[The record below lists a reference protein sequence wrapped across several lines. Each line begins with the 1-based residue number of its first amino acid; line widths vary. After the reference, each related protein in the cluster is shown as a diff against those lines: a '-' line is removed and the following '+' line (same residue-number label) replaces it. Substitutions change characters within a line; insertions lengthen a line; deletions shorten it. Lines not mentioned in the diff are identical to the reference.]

1 VNLKDYLDT
10 GLFLDHRP
18 VRHWIQNH
26 AAGKRFLNLFC
37 YTGAATIHAAVG
49 GATRSLSLDMSK
61 TYVKWAQENLS
72 LNGADLTHHRIEQA
86 DCLQWLAEKPGP
98 DQRFD
103 LIFMDPPTFSNSA
116 RMAGVLDI
124 QKDHARLISQAMQRL
139 TSEGV
144 LIFSSNFRRFK
155 LDESVGE
162 EFAAEEVSRDTL
174 DKDFQRNA
182 RIHRC
187 WHIQHKI

>member
-1 VNLKDYLDT
+1 
-10 GLFLDHRP
+10 
-18 VRHWIQNH
+18 
-26 AAGKRFLNLFC
+26 
-37 YTGAATIHAAVG
+37 
-49 GATRSLSLDMSK
+49 MSK
-61 TYVKWAQENLS
+61 TYVKWAQENLT
-72 LNGADLTHHRIEQA
+72 LNGADLTHHRVEQA
-86 DCLQWLAEKPGP
+86 DCLQWLAEKPGS

-124 QKDHARLISQAMQRL
+124 QKDHARLINQAMQRL
-139 TSEGV
+139 TSEGR
-144 LIFSSNFRRFK
+144 LIFSTNFRRFK
-155 LDESVGE
+155 LDESLE
-162 EFAAEEVSRDTL
+162 ADFAVDEVSRDTL